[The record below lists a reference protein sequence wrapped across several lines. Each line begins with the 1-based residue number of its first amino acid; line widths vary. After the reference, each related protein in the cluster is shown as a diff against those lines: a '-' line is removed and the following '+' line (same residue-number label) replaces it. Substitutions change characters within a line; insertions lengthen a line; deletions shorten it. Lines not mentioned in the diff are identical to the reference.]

1 MLTGREI
8 GRRKQPKIYVG
19 VARVTALILPFPIE
33 KDAVFFFF
41 VLLVSPVL
49 LCLVLYK
56 MRNLIPG
63 ICHNCRNPMMLL
75 AVDYRNFRS

>member
-33 KDAVFFFF
+33 KDAVFFFRPF
-41 VLLVSPVL
+41 SFSSSSMPGPVQNEKL
-49 LCLVLYK
+49 DSW
-56 MRNLIPG
+56 NLPQ
-63 ICHNCRNPMMLL
+63 L
-75 AVDYRNFRS
+75 